1 MTRWILDIAILGLL
15 TAGLA
20 AGAQPPVESVTVTG
34 ARARNEQ
41 INSFVE
47 SRATPTFRLGK
58 VARWEAGI
66 CPTAMGLKPAFLKFI
81 VQRVKEIAA
90 RVGAPVSPVTD
101 CRSNMEIV
109 FTTKPQGLLD
119 DIRQHHPAYLGYYD
133 NGDQADHLATVS
145 HSIQAWYT
153 IATIDMRGRVTIDSR
168 KAEGACIGINCPNNP
183 DVSGTRLNSGLRSG
197 LYHVIVVADPDRLV
211 DHEIGTL
218 ADYIAML
225 ALAQPRALD
234 DCEPLPTILNL
245 LAPGC
250 AGAAQIQAISDS
262 DIGYLRGLYHMSAEG
277 TLRDQED
284 EIAYQMKQTLGGK
297 K

>member
-34 ARARNEQ
+34 ARARDEQ
-41 INSFVE
+41 IKSFVE

-58 VARWEAGI
+58 VARWDAGI

-81 VQRVKEIAA
+81 VQRVKDIAV

-153 IATIDMRGRVTIDSR
+153 IATIDMRGRVYIDSR
-168 KAEGACIGINCPNNP
+168 KAEGACIDINCPNNP

-234 DCEPLPTILNL
+234 DCEPLPTVLNL